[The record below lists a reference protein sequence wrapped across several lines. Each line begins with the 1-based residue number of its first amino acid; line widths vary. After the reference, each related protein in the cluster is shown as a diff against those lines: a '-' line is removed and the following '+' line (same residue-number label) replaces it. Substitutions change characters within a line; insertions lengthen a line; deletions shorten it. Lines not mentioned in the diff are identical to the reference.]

1 MKSKKIS
8 SIENKRLKD
17 LIKLSKKSKFRNKTN
32 LFIVEGLKEI
42 NASIENNYEIKSL
55 FYDPTIIELKNI
67 NIPINTEVIEV
78 SKNIYKKISFRSS
91 TEGIIAVTKRKN
103 YFKEKIKINNK
114 KVVLIL
120 DGIEKPGN
128 IGAILRTSQ
137 ASNVDTIIITNKKC
151 DIHNPNVIRSSVGSF
166 FKTKIIC
173 MENNE
178 ALEFLKKNKFK
189 IYASSFYTDKIYS
202 NENYNFPIALVFGS
216 ENEGISKFWKENS
229 DMKIKIPMDN
239 DIDSLNVSVSCAI
252 ILYEINRQSKFEL

>member
-1 MKSKKIS
+1 MKSKKIT

-32 LFIVEGLKEI
+32 LFIIEGLKEI
-42 NASIENNYEIKSL
+42 NTSIENHYSIESL
-55 FYDPTIIELKNI
+55 FYDPTIIELKKI
-67 NIPINTEVIEV
+67 NIPIYTEVIEV
-78 SKNIYKKISFRSS
+78 SSNIYKKISFRSS
-91 TEGIIAVTKRKN
+91 TEGIIAVVKRKK
-103 YFKEKIKINNK
+103 YTKEKIKINNK

-166 FKTKIIC
+166 FKTKIIYL
-173 MENNE
+173 ENNE

-189 IYASSFYTDKIYS
+189 IYASSLNADKIYS
-202 NENYNFPIALVFGS
+202 KENYNFPIALVFGS
-216 ENEGISKFWKENS
+216 ENEGISKFWEENS
-229 DMKIKIPMDN
+229 DIKIKIPMDN

>member
-32 LFIVEGLKEI
+32 LFIVEGVKEI
-42 NASIENNYEIKSL
+42 NASIENNYSIKSL
-55 FYDPTIIELKNI
+55 FYDPTIIELKKI

-91 TEGIIAVTKRKN
+91 TEGIIAVAKRKN
-103 YFKEKIKINNK
+103 YTKEKIKINNK

-166 FKTKIIC
+166 FKTKIIYL
-173 MENNE
+173 ENNE

-189 IYASSFYTDKIYS
+189 IYASSFSTDKIYS

>member
-1 MKSKKIS
+1 MKSKKITS
-8 SIENKRLKD
+8 TENKRLKY
-17 LIKLSKKSKFRNKTN
+17 LIKLSKKTKFRNKTN
-32 LFIVEGLKEI
+32 LFIIEGVKEI
-42 NASIENNYEIKSL
+42 NTSIVNKYEIKSL
-55 FYDPTIIELKNI
+55 FYDPTIIELKKI
-67 NIPINTEVIEV
+67 NIPIDTEVIEV
-78 SKNIYKKISFRSS
+78 SSNIYKKISFRSS
-91 TEGIIAVTKRKN
+91 TEGIIAVAKRKN
-103 YFKEKIKINNK
+103 YTKEKIKINKK

-166 FKTKIIC
+166 FKTKIIYL
-173 MENNE
+173 ENNE

-189 IYASSFYTDKIYS
+189 IYASSLNTDKIYS
-202 NENYNFPIALVFGS
+202 NEKYNFPIALVFGS
-216 ENEGISKFWKENS
+216 ENEGISSFWEENS
-229 DMKIKIPMDN
+229 DIKIKIPMDD

>member
-1 MKSKKIS
+1 MKSKKIT

-32 LFIVEGLKEI
+32 LFIIEGLKEI
-42 NASIENNYEIKSL
+42 NTSIENHYSIESL
-55 FYDPTIIELKNI
+55 FYDPTIIELKKI

-78 SKNIYKKISFRSS
+78 SNKIYKKISFRSS
-91 TEGIIAVTKRKN
+91 TEGIIAVAKRKN
-103 YFKEKIKINNK
+103 YTKEKIKINNK

-166 FKTKIIC
+166 FKTKIIYL
-173 MENNE
+173 ENNE

-189 IYASSFYTDKIYS
+189 IYASSLNADKIYS
-202 NENYNFPIALVFGS
+202 KENYNFPIALVFGS
-216 ENEGISKFWKENS
+216 ENEGISKFWEENS
-229 DMKIKIPMDN
+229 DIKIKIPMDN

-252 ILYEINRQSKFEL
+252 ILYEINRQSKFGL

>member
-42 NASIENNYEIKSL
+42 NASIENNYVIKSL

-103 YFKEKIKINNK
+103 YTKEKIKINNK

-189 IYASSFYTDKIYS
+189 IYASSFNTDKIYS

-229 DMKIKIPMDN
+229 DKKIKIPMDN

>member
-103 YFKEKIKINNK
+103 YSKEKIKINNK

-189 IYASSFYTDKIYS
+189 IYASSFSTDKIYS

-229 DMKIKIPMDN
+229 DIKIKIPMEN
-239 DIDSLNVSVSCAI
+239 DIESLNVSVSCAI
-252 ILYEINRQSKFEL
+252 ILYEINRQSKFKL

>member
-42 NASIENNYEIKSL
+42 NASIENNYVIKSL

-103 YFKEKIKINNK
+103 YTKEKIKINNK

-189 IYASSFYTDKIYS
+189 IYASSFNTDKIYS

-229 DMKIKIPMDN
+229 DKKIKIPMDN

-252 ILYEINRQSKFEL
+252 ILYEINRQSKFGL

>member
-17 LIKLSKKSKFRNKTN
+17 LIKLSKKSKFRHKTN

-42 NASIENNYEIKSL
+42 NASIENNYEINSL

-103 YFKEKIKINNK
+103 YTKEKIKINNK

-189 IYASSFYTDKIYS
+189 IYASSFNTDKIYS
-202 NENYNFPIALVFGS
+202 NEKYNFPIALVFGS